1 MKFQLTLSEIYQW
14 TQENFA
20 YYRGENQSWKN
31 SIRHNLSLNPSFE
44 KIPKEGSGKNKGHY
58 WALVGNQSHS
68 EIDPAN
74 SFPSHEITKS
84 YMIERKRTF
93 QNDDFMEIH
102 SKRLCTSSLSD
113 SPSKISITSSD
124 PTLNE
129 VNSPPLPEIVLTFSE
144 TGNQMI
150 ASTSDS
156 SLPPQDD
163 KHLHVEHLVDIEGND
178 MWNDGQKEGIYD
190 RDYVFPDNFDL
201 SKRWTLTVISPP
213 NTITGPNKP
222 RILQMVSILVL
233 A

>member
-1 MKFQLTLSEIYQW
+1 
-14 TQENFA
+14 
-20 YYRGENQSWKN
+20 
-31 SIRHNLSLNPSFE
+31 
-44 KIPKEGSGKNKGHY
+44 
-58 WALVGNQSHS
+58 
-68 EIDPAN
+68 
-74 SFPSHEITKS
+74 
-84 YMIERKRTF
+84 MIERKRTF

-201 SKRWTLTVISPP
+201 LQEMDVDCYIPAEHHHWTQQAPHSP
-213 NTITGPNKP
+213 NGFNFG
-222 RILQMVSILVL
+222 LGLNLNADLLDVYCSDL
-233 A
+233 